1 MSRRTFQWHSLCLS
15 SLRAL
20 SVGIAL
26 SLPLSAAAESDAAE
40 NAPANAADPSEQP
53 GADETNRPDTGSAKR
68 LGIELNKLEQ
78 ADGSCRVYL
87 VFENALG
94 TKLEALQFELI
105 LFDTD
110 GFIKDHVTLD
120 AAPIDSD
127 KTSVKRFDLAETQC
141 ERVGRILVNDVLAM
155 AGPEGALPD
164 PISRLDLS
172 SKLDVD
178 VFK

>member
-15 SLRAL
+15 CLRAL

-26 SLPLSAAAESDAAE
+26 SLPLSAAAEAE
-40 NAPANAADPSEQP
+40 PANAADPSEQP